1 MNIRYL
7 QSNLSS
13 LSSDNLVKFLYDLII
28 QDIRDVTNYTEG
40 TTYNKGDKVYLQEN
54 GKHQIFQC
62 LVNDSSPY
70 FVDTEWIYLLEVYNR
85 NIDKVYS
92 LDIKEEVH
100 YVGLYSQTEFY
111 TNLQIRPE
119 QSIAAYCG
127 KKRYA
132 VNHDFVIKDSKIIF
146 NEPFYQGDRLILEV
160 RESVGSTALMVFIIL
175 YDLEGNPFRVGIRT
189 DGHLQIESY
198 NKTSDSD
205 IKYGELTTGEK
216 TYTLLV
222 DSGSTPYELKAYE
235 KVETYI
241 TGTNNELFKVDII
254 NNEIKL
260 TDITGVYAA
269 YSDTKYIL
277 GIDNKIYSLSNEN
290 EMVIATEV
298 DNIDVD
304 IDNIEFG
311 FKVIDDKYKS
321 KIICIDQGNII
332 VLPYID
338 NGGYHNINFVDISTE
353 EVIRLYIND
362 DGDFELNDG
371 LDTEGYSG
379 TRLLKYFYFFDDEWS
394 YKRMYV
400 DNGNLYFEDTSPYII
415 PNSKGIN
422 ILNRDG
428 ELLKIRVPHTD
439 MPINLVKCIN
449 VGNRGTFENPIE
461 GFVINLDGETKLV
474 TVNQAGNNFEVI
486 DTELPFRTNH
496 HYIVSQDDM
505 LYKLEVHSEDDISFT
520 FVDSIDSLTL
530 DDDYDILCLN
540 IGAYIKYYERISR
553 FDIVDN
559 QLIIHPI
566 STFKHR
572 INCDDG
578 NIYVVDVIGDPY
590 EEVLT
595 FRNIHHTEYSELGGG
610 SFYLR
615 AEDGTPYIASI
626 NSVGSIEFNVGT
638 VDADID
644 YEMTSIVQSSQGL
657 YKVSIENENIKL
669 EKLFDNMYETDILS
683 YGNLVK
689 KSLNVQL
696 SNGIWYAL
704 ATNGLGEVEIRKI
717 DDVNVAG
724 LVIQS
729 DNGYCYGLG
738 IRDGEFTTYES
749 YIANPLVSKQLFVRD
764 TVTGTVHALCM
775 KGDRLCSESLSSNVN
790 ATNQLIMQDVY
801 RNRFKIEI
809 RDNDLMVTPL

>member
-13 LSSDNLVKFLYDLII
+13 LSSDNLIKFLYDLII

-40 TTYNKGDKVYLQEN
+40 ISYNKGDRVYLQEN

-85 NIDKVYS
+85 DIDKVYS
-92 LDIKEEVH
+92 LNIKEEVH
-100 YVGLYSQTEFY
+100 HVGLYSQNTFY
-111 TNLQIRPE
+111 TNFQIKPD
-119 QSIAAYCG
+119 QSVAVYCG
-127 KKRYA
+127 KKRYV
-132 VNHDFVIKDSKIIF
+132 VNHDFVIEGSKIIF
-146 NEPFYQGDRLILEV
+146 NEPFYQGDRLIVEV
-160 RESVGSTALMVFIIL
+160 RESIGVTALIVFIVL
-175 YDLEGNPFRVGIRT
+175 YDLEGIPFKVSIRN
-189 DGHLQIESY
+189 DGHLQIEKY
-198 NKTSDSD
+198 DKTSEND

-241 TGTNNELFKVDII
+241 TGTNDELFKVDVID
-254 NNEIKL
+254 NELKL
-260 TDITGVYAA
+260 TDITGIYAA
-269 YSDTKYIL
+269 YSDIKYIL
-277 GIDNKIYSLSNEN
+277 GIDNKIYTLTNEDGMVVAN
-290 EMVIATEV
+290 EVE
-298 DNIDVD
+298 NIDVD

-311 FKVIDDKYKS
+311 FKVIDDKFKS
-321 KIICIDQGNII
+321 KIICIDQGDIT

-338 NGGYHNINFVDISTE
+338 NGGYHNINFIDVSTE
-353 EVIRLYIND
+353 EVVRLYIND
-362 DGDFELNDG
+362 EGDFELNNG

-422 ILNRDG
+422 IFNRDG

-439 MPINLVKCIN
+439 NPINVVKCIN

-461 GFVINLDGETKLV
+461 GFVVNIHGETKLV
-474 TVNQAGNNFEVI
+474 TINQAGNNFEVI
-486 DTELPFRTNH
+486 DTKLPFRTNH

-505 LYKLEVHSEDDISFT
+505 IYKLEVNSENDISFV
-520 FVDSIDSLTL
+520 FVDSIDSLAL
-530 DDDYDILCLN
+530 DEDYDILCLN

-553 FDIVDN
+553 FDIVDS

-572 INCDDG
+572 INCADG
-578 NIYVVDVIGDPY
+578 NIYVVDVVGDPY

-595 FRNIHHTEYSELGGG
+595 FRNIQHTEYSELGGG
-610 SFYLR
+610 NFYLR
-615 AEDGTPYIASI
+615 SEDGIPYIASI
-626 NSVGSIEFNVGT
+626 NSGGNLEFNVGT
-638 VDADID
+638 VDDDVD
-644 YEMTSIVQSSQGL
+644 YNITSIIQSSQGL
-657 YKVSIENENIKL
+657 YKASIENENIKL

-696 SNGIWYAL
+696 NDGIWYAL
-704 ATNGLGEVEIRKI
+704 SANGLGEVEIRKI
-717 DDVNVAG
+717 NDVNVEG

-749 YIANPLVSKQLFVRD
+749 YITNPLVSKQLFVRD

-775 KGDRLCSESLSSNVN
+775 KGDRLCSESLSSSVN
-790 ATNQLIMQDVY
+790 AANQLIMQDVY
-801 RNRFKIEI
+801 RNKFKIEI
-809 RDNDLMVTPL
+809 KDNDLMVTPL